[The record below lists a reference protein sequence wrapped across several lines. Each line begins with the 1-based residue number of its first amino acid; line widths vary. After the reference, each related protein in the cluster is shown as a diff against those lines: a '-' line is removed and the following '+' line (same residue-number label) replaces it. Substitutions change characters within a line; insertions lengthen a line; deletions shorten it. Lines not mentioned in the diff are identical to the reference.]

1 MNYEVVELEE
11 KIVAGISARTSNDA
25 PDAGMVI
32 GSLWGRF
39 FEEGIFFNIS
49 NKVNEKSIGLYSD
62 YNDENMQEYQITV
75 GCEVSSTERNQEGLT
90 FTVIPKGKYAKFIVR
105 GHMQKAVTEFWIKLW
120 KMDLNRSFTGDF
132 EEYQPGGTLEDSEIH
147 MYIALKE

>member
-11 KIVAGISARTSNDA
+11 KMVAGISARTSNDA

-75 GCEVSSTERNQEGLT
+75 GCEVLIMRRKNCMNL
-90 FTVIPKGKYAKFIVR
+90 
-105 GHMQKAVTEFWIKLW
+105 AVVFSL
-120 KMDLNRSFTGDF
+120 
-132 EEYQPGGTLEDSEIH
+132 QPLS
-147 MYIALKE
+147 LRR

>member
-1 MNYEVVELEE
+1 MDYEVVNLEE

-49 NKVNEKSIGLYSD
+49 NKTNEKSIGLYSD
-62 YNDENMQEYQITV
+62 YTGYKMEEYQITV
-75 GCEVSSTERNQEGLT
+75 GCEVNSREQEQENLT
-90 FTVIPKGKYAKFIVR
+90 FAVIPAGKYAKFIVR
-105 GHMQKAVTEFWIKLW
+105 GNMQKAVSEFWIKLW
-120 KMDLNRSFTGDF
+120 NMDLNRSFTGDF
-132 EEYQPGGTLEDSEIH
+132 EEYQPGGTMEESEIH

>member
-1 MNYEVVELEE
+1 MDYEVVNLEE

-49 NKVNEKSIGLYSD
+49 NKTNEKSIGLYSD
-62 YNDENMQEYQITV
+62 YTGYKMEEYQITV
-75 GCEVSSTERNQEGLT
+75 GCEVNSREQEQENLT
-90 FTVIPKGKYAKFIVR
+90 FAVIPR
-105 GHMQKAVTEFWIKLW
+105 
-120 KMDLNRSFTGDF
+120 
-132 EEYQPGGTLEDSEIH
+132 
-147 MYIALKE
+147 

>member
-1 MNYEVVELEE
+1 MNYVVVELEE

-39 FEEGIFFNIS
+39 FEEGIFCNIA

-62 YNDENMQEYQITV
+62 YNDESMQEYQITV
-75 GCEVSSTERNQEGLT
+75 GCEVSSTEQDQEGLT
-90 FTVIPKGKYAKFIVR
+90 FIVIPEGKYAKFIVR
-105 GHMQKAVTEFWIKLW
+105 EARWKTQKFICIL
-120 KMDLNRSFTGDF
+120 
-132 EEYQPGGTLEDSEIH
+132 H
-147 MYIALKE
+147 

>member
-39 FEEGIFFNIS
+39 FKEGIFCNIA
-49 NKVNEKSIGLYSD
+49 NKVKSIGL
-62 YNDENMQEYQITV
+62 
-75 GCEVSSTERNQEGLT
+75 
-90 FTVIPKGKYAKFIVR
+90 
-105 GHMQKAVTEFWIKLW
+105 
-120 KMDLNRSFTGDF
+120 
-132 EEYQPGGTLEDSEIH
+132 
-147 MYIALKE
+147 